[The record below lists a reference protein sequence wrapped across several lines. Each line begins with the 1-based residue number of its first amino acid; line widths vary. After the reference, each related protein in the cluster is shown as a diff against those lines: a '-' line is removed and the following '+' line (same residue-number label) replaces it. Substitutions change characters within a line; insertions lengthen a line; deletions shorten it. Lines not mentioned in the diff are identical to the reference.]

1 MGATEGFERGSKGGA
16 ARRSAGR
23 GGRAGRGAAGRGR
36 AGRGGGGGGG
46 APALLAADW
55 LSTAMYLSSFRMF
68 DGPMLIVRVA
78 PSVPSAPPCCC
89 PPGSEPARLIERLS
103 RLSGSS

>member
-1 MGATEGFERGSKGGA
+1 MGATEGFDDGIEGRCGA
-16 ARRSAGR
+16 ARRGAPAGGGVGR
-23 GGRAGRGAAGRGR
+23 GGAGAGRVV
-36 AGRGGGGGGG
+36 G

-68 DGPMLIVRVA
+68 DGPMLNARVA

-89 PPGSEPARLIERLS
+89 SPSSEPALLIERLS

>member
-1 MGATEGFERGSKGGA
+1 MRRGAVLGPAG
-16 ARRSAGR
+16 GR
-23 GGRAGRGAAGRGR
+23 GGARRGGAGAGRA
-36 AGRGGGGGGG
+36 G

>member
-1 MGATEGFERGSKGGA
+1 MGATEGFDEGIEGRCGA
-16 ARRSAGR
+16 ARRGAPAGGGVGR
-23 GGRAGRGAAGRGR
+23 GGAGAGRA
-36 AGRGGGGGGG
+36 G

-68 DGPMLIVRVA
+68 NGPMLNVRVA

-89 PPGSEPARLIERLS
+89 SPSSEPALLIERLS